1 MYFLDFFFIL
11 HFQKMQVDSTN
22 KDVDNTTLDVYDFDK
37 NEQKKVM
44 IRYAR
49 IARSH
54 SSHYS
59 FVFDIPLIIL
69 SADDKAFLSL

>member
-54 SSHYS
+54 TI
-59 FVFDIPLIIL
+59 VL
-69 SADDKAFLSL
+69 FLTFH

>member
-1 MYFLDFFFIL
+1 
-11 HFQKMQVDSTN
+11 MQVDSTN

-54 SSHYS
+54 TI
-59 FVFDIPLIIL
+59 VL
-69 SADDKAFLSL
+69 FLTFH

>member
-1 MYFLDFFFIL
+1 
-11 HFQKMQVDSTN
+11 MQVDSTN

-54 SSHYS
+54 TSY
-59 FVFDIPLIIL
+59 VFDIPLILL
-69 SADDKAFLSL
+69 SADDKAFLCFLTPSM